1 MMETRQTILVRL
13 KKSLISEKP
22 STRAVAAALGL
33 RKPGDERE
41 HRDHPAT
48 HGMIA
53 KVAHL
58 VEVRKV

>member
-1 MMETRQTILVRL
+1 MAQIIAVRL

-22 STRAVAAALGL
+22 STRAVAASLGL
-33 RKPGDERE
+33 RRPGDERQ
-41 HRDHPAT
+41 HQDHAAT
-48 HGMIA
+48 RGMIA